1 MFISDIHITYEH
13 AEFAFMTAHLIAL
26 TGRGV
31 LAMLFILAGVTK
43 LTAPKPVLAHMAQEH
58 VPGVLLPVVAL
69 FEIAAGGAL
78 LIGWMT
84 MLAAAALCVFCV
96 ATAIV
101 FHRNFAERAERTSF
115 AKDLA
120 LAGALAFI
128 AAGAVP

>member
-1 MFISDIHITYEH
+1 
-13 AEFAFMTAHLIAL
+13 MTAHLVAL
-26 TGRGV
+26 AGRGLLALLFV
-31 LAMLFILAGVTK
+31 LAGFTK
-43 LTAPKPVLAHMAQEH
+43 LTGPKPILAHMAQEH
-58 VPGVLLPVVAL
+58 VPGFLLPLVAA

-78 LIGWMT
+78 LAGWMT
-84 MLAAAALCVFCV
+84 LLAAASLSIFCL

-128 AAGAVP
+128 AAGAMP

>member
-1 MFISDIHITYEH
+1 
-13 AEFAFMTAHLIAL
+13 MTAHLIAL

-101 FHRNFAERAERTSF
+101 FHRNFASVPSEPLLPRTWRWPARSPLP
-115 AKDLA
+115 APCA
-120 LAGALAFI
+120 
-128 AAGAVP
+128 P